1 MLFRKKIMQKKLKI
15 LQIIVQSNLRGGGAV
30 QLFRL
35 SKELVQRGH
44 SVCAIFDDNPQ
55 YRNHFQVFEGSG
67 IDLRFMTMHRVKPDV
82 KTYRTVRKI
91 RALIKEKNIDIIHAH
106 KGNAADLA
114 WLAALGLDV
123 PIVTNRGAAFPLN
136 WFQAFKY
143 RSGKIKRIIA
153 VAHMVKDVMVET
165 GKIDPDKID
174 VVWGGVDTEQ
184 FRPGGQSTLRD
195 EISVPEDKRIIGF
208 VGNASPRKGLQYLID
223 AIGMLPDKYGDIV
236 LVAAG
241 VSAEELKDFTISEE
255 LGQRIIPIGFRKD
268 VHNCMAAFDIYVF
281 AGLVNEGLAGTLR
294 EAAAMGLPIITT
306 DVAGNSELIQDY
318 RSGLVVPPYDTKSL
332 AGALEYLLDNNDK
345 AAQFGKAAREF
356 VVDNMTDKKRADK
369 IEKIYYDIVTSGI
382 KKLPQRHED
391 TKNYEL

>member
-1 MLFRKKIMQKKLKI
+1 MPFRKNIVKKSLKI

-35 SKELVQRGH
+35 SKELVKRGH
-44 SVCAIFDDNPQ
+44 FVYALFDDDPA
-55 YRNHFQVFEGSG
+55 YREHFFIFEENG
-67 IDLRFMTMHRVKPDV
+67 IDLRFMNMQRVKPDIKTIVTV
-82 KTYRTVRKI
+82 KKI
-91 RALIKEKNIDIIHAH
+91 RALIREKRIDIIHAH

-114 WLAALGLDV
+114 WLAVLGLGV
-123 PIVTNRGAAFPLN
+123 PIVSNRGAAFPLN
-136 WFQAFKY
+136 YLQAFKY

-184 FRPGGQSTLRD
+184 FRPGLQSTLRD
-195 EISVPEDKRIIGF
+195 EFKVPEDKRIIGF

-223 AIGMLPDKYGDIV
+223 AFGMLKDKYDDIV

-241 VSAEELKDFTISEE
+241 VSTEELKDFTISEE

-268 VHNCMAAFDIYVF
+268 VNNCMAAFDIYVF

-294 EAAAMGLPIITT
+294 EAAAMGLPIVTT
-306 DVAGNSELIQDY
+306 DVAGNSELIQDNH
-318 RSGLVVPPYDTKSL
+318 SGLVVPPYDAKSL

-356 VVDNMTDKKRADK
+356 VIDNMTDRNRAEK
-369 IEKIYYDIVTSGI
+369 IEKIYYDILS
-382 KKLPQRHED
+382 
-391 TKNYEL
+391 

>member
-1 MLFRKKIMQKKLKI
+1 MQKSLKI

-35 SKELVQRGH
+35 SKELVKRGH
-44 SVCAIFDDNPQ
+44 FVYALFDDDPE
-55 YRNHFQVFEGSG
+55 YREHFFKFEENG
-67 IDLRFMTMHRVKPDV
+67 IDLRFIKMHRVKPDV
-82 KTYRTVRKI
+82 KTYGTVRKN
-91 RALIKEKNIDIIHAH
+91 RALIKEKRIDIIHAH

-136 WFQAFKY
+136 YFQAFKY

-184 FRPGGQSTLRD
+184 FRPGLQSTLRD
-195 EISVPEDKRIIGF
+195 EFQVLEDKRIIGF

-223 AIGMLPDKYGDIV
+223 AFGMLREKYDDIV

-241 VSAEELKDFTISEE
+241 VSAEELKDFTISEG

-268 VHNCMAAFDIYVF
+268 VNNCMAAFDIYVF

-306 DVAGNSELIQDY
+306 DVAGNSELIQNHH
-318 RSGLVVPPYDTKSL
+318 SGLVVPPYDVQSL
-332 AGALEYLLDNNDK
+332 AEAIEYLLDNNDK
-345 AAQFGKAAREF
+345 AAEFGRAARDF
-356 VVDNMTDKKRADK
+356 VVEHMTDTKRAEK
-369 IEKIYYDIVTSGI
+369 IEKIYYDI
-382 KKLPQRHED
+382 LA
-391 TKNYEL
+391 